1 MRKNTPKSNIQIV
14 YMKMEN
20 KKIKEVDNND
30 YYKSTDTENKE
41 NAKEIQGNEIT
52 KQNDKNYGRSKGLY
66 SENLLKKGL
75 RQHFITIP
83 HSTQNHQILLD
94 NLTKCSKNMK
104 YLCVAKE
111 KHAEGGEHY
120 HILIT
125 ATRGITIAQ
134 IHKRIMET
142 EGNIAG
148 SINYQQV
155 STLKAVDTYIKK
167 DGNYKE
173 WGEIATQK
181 YNKDTKDAINEDLNE
196 IYNNDQT
203 IEKNI
208 EQIKSLQPAYY
219 TQYANAIT
227 KELEK
232 KDEKV
237 YKRYTAP
244 SFKDTV
250 LRPYQ
255 QRIWNLLNEQPQ
267 NRRIIWVCGTPNT
280 GKSYMM
286 NYITE
291 KHDYGVYNVG
301 QSASL
306 DNAVYGYNNEGVIAW
321 DIPKNFNYNDMGDA
335 LASTIEKFSDFGQHL
350 TSKKYQG
357 KKTQVLGHVIVFS
370 NRHVLPQLK
379 HRDIIPINTRDDE
392 TEAEKLA
399 HHNVKMITKKG
410 MNKGQPFYEMTTQK
424 QGQEDERQ
432 YFYKVEDLPP
442 QIQEDVYDLY
452 VAESDIE

>member
-52 KQNDKNYGRSKGLY
+52 KQNDINYGRSKGLY

-94 NLTKCSKNMK
+94 NLTKCSKNIK

-111 KHAEGGEHY
+111 KHTEGGEHY

-208 EQIKSLQPAYY
+208 EQIKSLG
-219 TQYANAIT
+219 
-227 KELEK
+227 
-232 KDEKV
+232 
-237 YKRYTAP
+237 
-244 SFKDTV
+244 S
-250 LRPYQ
+250 
-255 QRIWNLLNEQPQ
+255 
-267 NRRIIWVCGTPNT
+267 
-280 GKSYMM
+280 
-286 NYITE
+286 
-291 KHDYGVYNVG
+291 
-301 QSASL
+301 
-306 DNAVYGYNNEGVIAW
+306 
-321 DIPKNFNYNDMGDA
+321 
-335 LASTIEKFSDFGQHL
+335 
-350 TSKKYQG
+350 
-357 KKTQVLGHVIVFS
+357 
-370 NRHVLPQLK
+370 
-379 HRDIIPINTRDDE
+379 
-392 TEAEKLA
+392 
-399 HHNVKMITKKG
+399 
-410 MNKGQPFYEMTTQK
+410 
-424 QGQEDERQ
+424 
-432 YFYKVEDLPP
+432 
-442 QIQEDVYDLY
+442 
-452 VAESDIE
+452 